1 MSFNFRFGI
10 ASDLHI
16 AVEETI
22 FHHPKRFHL
31 VEVSIPSFKQ
41 VIEHFKT
48 LDLDFLLLPGDLTQD
63 GEPENHQWL
72 ADYLQTLP
80 FPVYVIPGNHD
91 IPTISGENPHKNPAI
106 PAHQFPN
113 YYSHCG
119 YHKTEKLYYTTEIY
133 PGVQLVA
140 LNSNIFDANGKQLGC
155 LDEEQ
160 LQWLENL
167 LPTLEDQLV
176 LVMIHHNVI
185 EHFPGQAD
193 HELSNRYM
201 LDNAPRLKELLKT
214 YGVRLIFT
222 GHLHIQDI
230 AKEGSLYE
238 ITTGSMVSYPHP
250 YRVIEISSESREQI
264 TLNIQSHWVKTIPGW
279 EDLLDFSREWMGD
292 RADPFMMKLLTKPPL
307 NLPVEEAKQFVPDLR
322 YFWAEIAQGDAVF
335 SFPHFPPQ
343 VKAFFE
349 KFSEA
354 EKLKVHKLSDNHTQ
368 FHLKSKN
375 LSRKERG

>member
-31 VEVSIPSFKQ
+31 VEVSIPSFQQ

-48 LDLDFLLLPGDLTQD
+48 LDIDFLLLPGDLTQD
-63 GEPENHQWL
+63 GEPQNHQWL
-72 ADYLQTLP
+72 SDYLQTLP

-91 IPTISGENPHKNPAI
+91 VPTLSGDNPGKHPAI
-106 PAHQFPN
+106 PYQEFPQ
-113 YYSHCG
+113 YYPHCG
-119 YHKTEKLYYTTEIY
+119 YEKTDQLYYTCELQ
-133 PGVQLVA
+133 PGVQLIA
-140 LNSNIFDANGKQLGC
+140 LNSNIFDETGKQLGC
-155 LDEEQ
+155 VDEEQ

-167 LPTLEDQLV
+167 LPTLKDKLI

-185 EHFPGQAD
+185 EHFPGQGD
-193 HELSNRYM
+193 HAISKRYM
-201 LDNAPRLKELLKT
+201 LDNADRLKQILNS

-230 AKEGSLYE
+230 AKEGNLYD
-238 ITTGSMVSYPHP
+238 ITTGSLVSYPHP
-250 YRVIEISSESREQI
+250 YRLVDVAGTSPENLE
-264 TLNIQSHWVKTIPGW
+264 LNIQSYWVKTIPGW
-279 EDLLDFSREWMGD
+279 DDLLHFSREWMGD

-307 NLPVEEAKQFVPDLR
+307 NLSPEEAQKFVPDLR
-322 YFWAEIAQGDAVF
+322 YFWANIAQGDAEF
-335 SFPHFPPQ
+335 SFPHFPPP

-349 KFSEA
+349 QFSEE
-354 EKLKVHKLSDNHTQ
+354 EKRKRYQLSDNHTS
-368 FHLKSKN
+368 LK
-375 LSRKERG
+375 LTQ

>member
-41 VIEHFKT
+41 VIEHFKS

-72 ADYLQTLP
+72 SDYLQTLP

-91 IPTISGENPHKNPAI
+91 IPTISGENPGKNPAI
-106 PAHQFPN
+106 PHDKFPH

-119 YHKTEKLYYTTEIY
+119 YEKSNKLYYTTELR
-133 PGVQLVA
+133 PHVQLVA
-140 LNSNIFDANGKQLGC
+140 LNSNIFDENGKQLGC
-155 LDEEQ
+155 IDEEQ

-167 LPTLEDQLV
+167 LPTLQDQLV

-193 HELSNRYM
+193 HAISKRYM
-201 LDNAPRLKELLKT
+201 LDNAPRLKKLLNA
-214 YGVRLIFT
+214 YGVRCILT

-230 AKEGSLYE
+230 AKEGNLYE
-238 ITTGSMVSYPHP
+238 ITTGSLVSYPHP
-250 YRVIEISSESREQI
+250 YRVIEVKGESRDI
-264 TLNIQSHWVKTIPGW
+264 MHVDIQSHWVKTVPGW
-279 EDLLDFSREWMGD
+279 EDLLHFSREWMGD
-292 RADPFMMKLLTKPPL
+292 RADPFMIKLLTQPPL
-307 NLPVEEAKQFVPDLR
+307 NLSAEEAKKFVPDLR
-322 YFWAEIAQGDAVF
+322 YFWADIAQGDAAF

-343 VKAFFE
+343 VRAFFE
-349 KFSEA
+349 KFSEQ
-354 EKLKVHKLSDNHTQ
+354 EKRNIHQIGDNHTRL
-368 FHLKSKN
+368 HL
-375 LSRKERG
+375 